1 MHNQQ
6 RTSWVRWSLTIA
18 VIVCLLYVFTAF
30 PVGAW
35 LKSQLLQIK
44 LLGPIGYVW
53 FILLYIIATIAGFP
67 ASILTLGAGAVFG
80 ILTGSLLVIIGATL
94 GATAAF
100 LIGRYLARNV
110 VAQRVERNPRFQAV
124 DEAVGHAGFKIVLL
138 TRLSPVFPFA
148 LLNYLYSITKVKLA
162 DYFLASLIGMIPG
175 TVLYVYLGSIAA
187 SFATGTLPE
196 SPARK
201 IFTIVGLLL
210 TIAVTVY
217 VTRLARKAMRE
228 VEGTT

>member
-1 MHNQQ
+1 M
-6 RTSWVRWSLTIA
+6 V
-18 VIVCLLYVFTAF
+18 VGLLYVFTAF

-35 LKSQLLQIK
+35 LKSQLIQIK
-44 LLGPIGYVW
+44 QLGPIGYFW
-53 FILLYIIATIAGFP
+53 FILLYIIATVAGFP

-80 ILTGSLLVIIGATL
+80 ILTGSLLVIIGATI

-110 VAQRVERNPRFQAV
+110 VAQHVERNPRFQAV

-138 TRLSPVFPFA
+138 TRLSPVFPFT

-187 SFATGTLPE
+187 SVATGTLPD

-210 TIAVTVY
+210 TIAVAVY

-228 VEGTT
+228 VEGTI